1 MFALS
6 RAALSTGFA
15 SLLLTL
21 ASTVGLAPG
30 NVRAQAPAAAG
41 SPAAGLKTALF
52 DGQTLAGW
60 TIEGDC
66 QAAVVDG
73 LLVLQQGNGWL
84 RSDLMFRDF
93 DLHVEWKA
101 IKSADYDSGIYIRT
115 LSGGT
120 PFPRESYQINLLDG
134 AEGNCKQLK
143 ETVGTKGKIR
153 RGEWNSFDISVRKET
168 VSLSINGEP
177 VYRVAGLKDREGHIG
192 LQCEVDKGGQFQ
204 FRNITVTEP
213 GFKSLFNGTDL
224 TGWEGGGEDAALCWK
239 VEPERRQLVCTGAK
253 GPWLKSAAE
262 YGNFDLR
269 FEYQVSGGGNS
280 GVYVRVPADGNHH
293 RENDTLPPA
302 GFEVQLLDDA
312 APQYATL
319 KDYQYSAPIRH
330 QRALKPSLPSGA
342 TSRMFKCGSLFCALL
357 RTFKSFSA
365 HALQA
370 AMVCVDALGNH
381 VRSELKEFQLEAQ
394 FRDVVQGAARIGF
407 SAFPYS
413 VYAVGMQDAQ
423 VVTV

>member
-30 NVRAQAPAAAG
+30 NVQAQAPAAAG

-239 VEPERRQLVCTGAK
+239 VETESRQLVCTGAK

-319 KDYQYSAPIRH
+319 KDYQYSA
-330 QRALKPSLPSGA
+330 
-342 TSRMFKCGSLFCALL
+342 
-357 RTFKSFSA
+357 
-365 HALQA
+365 
-370 AMVCVDALGNH
+370 
-381 VRSELKEFQLEAQ
+381 
-394 FRDVVQGAARIGF
+394 
-407 SAFPYS
+407 S
-413 VYAVGMQDAQ
+413 VYDICGASPRVCRPAGQWNTLRLRCEGQTVQVWHNGVAV
-423 VVTV
+423 VNVTEATHPLIALRKTTGFLGLQNHSTEVRFRNIRLAPLP